1 MRSLLN
7 FFYTYHFII
16 LFLLME
22 FFSFFLL
29 IQYNDYQKASFLNSS
44 NQISGIVYKKF
55 SSISQYLSLKD
66 KNLQLMNIITD
77 SRNTSLTSFKQDKV
91 SLINVY
97 DTIYQQQ
104 YQFLNA
110 SVINNS
116 VNKANNFLTLN
127 IGRKQGIDKG
137 MAVVS
142 PEGIVGVVKDVSANY
157 ASVISLLNQN
167 LKISAMFK
175 KSGYFGSIN
184 WNGANY
190 QYITFS
196 ELPSHVSVSI
206 GDTVITSGY
215 SAMFPKGELVGIV
228 SEVDKSDTGEFLEVK
243 VQLAVDFKKLEHVMV
258 IKNLLYQEQIQLETE
273 SSHE

>member
-1 MRSLLN
+1 
-7 FFYTYHFII
+7 
-16 LFLLME
+16 ME

>member
-258 IKNLLYQEQIQLETE
+258 IKNFLYQEQIQLETE

>member
-77 SRNTSLTSFKQDKV
+77 SRNTSLTSFKQYKV
-91 SLINVY
+91 PLINVY

-110 SVINNS
+110 TVINNS
-116 VNKANNFLTLN
+116 VNKSNNFLTLN

-196 ELPSHVSVSI
+196 ELPSHVSVAI

-228 SEVDKSDTGEFLEVK
+228 SEVDKSETGEFIEVK
-243 VQLAVDFKKLEHVMV
+243 VQLAVDFKKLQHVMV
-258 IKNLLYQEQIQLETE
+258 IKNFLLQEQIQLETE
-273 SSHE
+273 SSHD